1 MSYSG
6 DYSYLFGAN
15 TTYISDMYEK
25 FLKDSS
31 SVDSEWVEF
40 FSGLEEESTTAL
52 RELKGGRETRVVG
65 VDSEDKT
72 VSDMSFDEKPN
83 DIVATLNDALNRL
96 QNGTGLSSSDT
107 RQATL
112 DTARAMLF
120 IRAYRVFGH
129 FKADLDPL
137 GMRDYQENLEL
148 KPESYGFNVETDMDR
163 PIFLNYSFGLESATL
178 REIINVCEKLYCG
191 KLGYEFLYIT
201 CKKEKDWFRERIE
214 SNNEL
219 YTFHDEGKKTTLNR
233 LAHTDSFEKF
243 LDKKHRGAKRFGLDG
258 GESLIPLVEQV
269 IMRVGEKGVQKVVMG
284 MAHRGRLN
292 MLCNVFKKPYTALFS
307 EFLGGSANPDDV
319 DVSGDVKYHL
329 GASSTRKLNNCTVN
343 LTLAPNPSHLEAVN
357 TVVLGKIAAEQHRTN
372 DVDYD
377 KNMAIL
383 LHGDASFIGQGVV
396 AETFLLS
403 QLDGYKTGG
412 TVHIVINN
420 QIGFTTKP
428 SKSRS
433 SPYCS
438 DMAKMIDAPVIH
450 VNGDDPEACIVAARL
465 ASEYRMKFNKDVV
478 IDMWCYRRHGH
489 NEGDEPM
496 FTQPMMYNKIK
507 NHPRTVEIYAKKLID
522 SGVISQTEYDNLF
535 NSINEELEQ
544 CYKAAKSYKPNEADW
559 LTGAWSG
566 FTIAPS
572 KDEIRRGETFID
584 DEIFDEVSNN
594 LVKYPKDFNINSKVK
609 KRLEVMQESFKNGQ
623 GIDWA
628 SAEAMAF
635 GSLLLESIPVRLS
648 GEDCERGTFS
658 QRHSV
663 LNDQETEK
671 KYIPLN
677 NIRNG
682 QAKFQALDSPLSE
695 FGLLGFEYG
704 YAMSS
709 PKTLVLWEAQFGDFA
724 NGAQVIIDQFIA
736 SGETKWLRMN
746 GLVMLLPHGYEG
758 QGPEHSSARLER
770 YLQLSAEDNWQVCNI
785 TTPANYFHALRR
797 QIKRNF
803 RKPLILMTPK
813 SLLRNKSCV
822 SERSDFTDGSFFHRY
837 YLDESE
843 SKKVNKKAR
852 EKVKRVIFC
861 SGKLYYD
868 LDAYRKEHK
877 RTDVHIL
884 RIEQLYPFPFNG
896 LSRELKHYK
905 KADFIWCQE
914 EPKNSGS
921 WNYIDRIIEE
931 CLIKA
936 GVKKNRP
943 KYVGRIASASPA
955 TGLLSRHQI
964 EQQKLIEEAFKL

>member
-148 KPESYGFNVETDMDR
+148 NPESYGFNVETDMDR

-214 SNNEL
+214 SHNEL
-219 YTFHDEGKKTTLNR
+219 YTLHDEGKKTTLNR

-329 GASSTRKLNNCTVN
+329 GASSTRKFNNCTVN

-377 KNMAIL
+377 
-383 LHGDASFIGQGVV
+383 
-396 AETFLLS
+396 
-403 QLDGYKTGG
+403 
-412 TVHIVINN
+412 
-420 QIGFTTKP
+420 
-428 SKSRS
+428 
-433 SPYCS
+433 
-438 DMAKMIDAPVIH
+438 
-450 VNGDDPEACIVAARL
+450 
-465 ASEYRMKFNKDVV
+465 
-478 IDMWCYRRHGH
+478 
-489 NEGDEPM
+489 
-496 FTQPMMYNKIK
+496 
-507 NHPRTVEIYAKKLID
+507 
-522 SGVISQTEYDNLF
+522 
-535 NSINEELEQ
+535 
-544 CYKAAKSYKPNEADW
+544 
-559 LTGAWSG
+559 
-566 FTIAPS
+566 
-572 KDEIRRGETFID
+572 
-584 DEIFDEVSNN
+584 
-594 LVKYPKDFNINSKVK
+594 
-609 KRLEVMQESFKNGQ
+609 
-623 GIDWA
+623 
-628 SAEAMAF
+628 
-635 GSLLLESIPVRLS
+635 
-648 GEDCERGTFS
+648 
-658 QRHSV
+658 
-663 LNDQETEK
+663 
-671 KYIPLN
+671 
-677 NIRNG
+677 
-682 QAKFQALDSPLSE
+682 
-695 FGLLGFEYG
+695 
-704 YAMSS
+704 
-709 PKTLVLWEAQFGDFA
+709 
-724 NGAQVIIDQFIA
+724 
-736 SGETKWLRMN
+736 
-746 GLVMLLPHGYEG
+746 
-758 QGPEHSSARLER
+758 
-770 YLQLSAEDNWQVCNI
+770 
-785 TTPANYFHALRR
+785 
-797 QIKRNF
+797 
-803 RKPLILMTPK
+803 
-813 SLLRNKSCV
+813 
-822 SERSDFTDGSFFHRY
+822 
-837 YLDESE
+837 
-843 SKKVNKKAR
+843 
-852 EKVKRVIFC
+852 
-861 SGKLYYD
+861 
-868 LDAYRKEHK
+868 
-877 RTDVHIL
+877 
-884 RIEQLYPFPFNG
+884 
-896 LSRELKHYK
+896 
-905 KADFIWCQE
+905 
-914 EPKNSGS
+914 
-921 WNYIDRIIEE
+921 
-931 CLIKA
+931 
-936 GVKKNRP
+936 
-943 KYVGRIASASPA
+943 
-955 TGLLSRHQI
+955 
-964 EQQKLIEEAFKL
+964 

>member
-15 TTYISDMYEK
+15 TTYISDMYER
-25 FLKDSS
+25 FLKDRL

-40 FSGLEEESTTAL
+40 FSGLEEEHTTAL

-65 VDSEDKT
+65 VDSKGKT
-72 VSDMSFDEKPN
+72 VSDMSFDDKPK

-96 QNGTGLSSSDT
+96 QKGTGLSSSDT

-137 GMRDYQENLEL
+137 GMRDYQENPEL
-148 KPESYGFNVETDMDR
+148 NPESYGFNVETDMDR

-178 REIINVCEKLYCG
+178 REIIGVCEKLYCG

-201 CKKEKDWFRERIE
+201 SKEEKDWFREKIE
-214 SNNEL
+214 GQNEL
-219 YTFHDEGKKTTLNR
+219 HKLHDEGKKTILNR
-233 LAHTDSFEKF
+233 LAHTDFFEKF

-269 IMRVGEKGVQKVVMG
+269 IMRTGEKGVQKIVMG

-292 MLCNVFKKPYTALFS
+292 LLCNVFKKPYTALFS
-307 EFLGGSANPDDV
+307 EFLGGSANPDDII
-319 DVSGDVKYHL
+319 VSGDVKYHL
-329 GASSTRKLNNCTVN
+329 GASSTRQFNNCTVN

-357 TVVLGKIAAEQHRTN
+357 TVVLGKIAAEQQRTN

-412 TVHIVINN
+412 TIHIVINN

-450 VNGDDPEACIVAARL
+450 VNGDDPEACVFAARM

-496 FTQPMMYNKIK
+496 FTQPLMYNKIK
-507 NHPRTVEIYAKKLID
+507 HHPRTVEIYSKKLID
-522 SGVISQTEYDNLF
+522 DGIISQSEYDNLL

-544 CYKAAKSYKPNEADW
+544 CYKDAKSYKPNKADW
-559 LTGAWSG
+559 LTGSWAG

-584 DEIFDEVSNN
+584 EETFDEVTSN
-594 LVKYPKDFNINSKVK
+594 LVKYPKDFNINSKIK
-609 KRLEVMQESFKNGQ
+609 KRLEVMQESFENGR

-746 GLVMLLPHGYEG
+746 GLVLLLPHGYEG

-785 TTPANYFHALRR
+785 TTPANYFHSLRR

-813 SLLRNKSCV
+813 SLLRNKFCV
-822 SERSDFTDGSFFHRY
+822 SEKSKFTNDSFFHRY

-843 SKKVNKKAR
+843 SNKIDKKAR
-852 EKVKRVIFC
+852 EKVKRVILC

-868 LDAYRKEHK
+868 LNSYRKENK
-877 RTDVHIL
+877 ITNIHIL
-884 RIEQLYPFPFNG
+884 RIEQLYPFPFNS
-896 LSRELKHYK
+896 LAKELQHYK
-905 KADFIWCQE
+905 NAHFIWCQE
-914 EPKNSGS
+914 EPKNSGA
-921 WNYIDRIIEE
+921 WNYIDRIIED
-931 CLIKA
+931 CLTKA
-936 GVKKNRP
+936 EVKNNRP
-943 KYVGRIASASPA
+943 VYVGRQASASPA
-955 TGLLSRHQI
+955 TGLLSKHQI
-964 EQQKLIEEAFKL
+964 EQQKLIKEAFKL